1 MKIADYIRKMFRR
14 NDGNVLFNTST
25 GFYGGFQCT
34 NYPFARLIFANICD
48 LLTDL
53 ANDVTL
59 TRKSGDIMNFAHFS
73 AFFEQYGK
81 YVLTR
86 IFDQGFVVIAR
97 DKGGMYGI
105 LNPEEYTT
113 QTRGNEMVV
122 EPLEPSLKDEV
133 YVMQSQTFRLYAMS
147 DKMMCKPAMKM
158 LDAILNSAT
167 TISERLGAFI
177 IGTPA
182 TPSSSPIAG
191 VLNEKQKKELEENL
205 EKTYGSKD
213 TQRQIMILPNDMKF
227 QTINLSGLDIK
238 MQDKVKT
245 AILMICDRIQVPA
258 NQVAIIDAMSSKSFA
273 NGTEMREG
281 DFNKY
286 QSFERLLNETFI
298 AMAKNYGLSL
308 DYTIYNKPVRQQT
321 TI

>member
-34 NYPFARLIFANICD
+34 NYPFARLVFANICD

-53 ANDVTL
+53 ANDVTFV
-59 TRKSGDIMNFAHFS
+59 RKVGDVMNFAHFVT
-73 AFFEQYGK
+73 FFGQYGK
-81 YVLTR
+81 YILTR

-97 DKGGMYGI
+97 DKGGIYGI

-122 EPLEPSLKDEV
+122 EPLEPTLKGQV
-133 YVMQSQTFRLYAMS
+133 YVMQSQTFRLYGMS

-321 TI
+321 II